1 MFVGV
6 DSPNRGQV
14 FELLLALQLDM
25 VLTSDH
31 EWCTYGELGGIAIH
45 QLITGED
52 GDNAVT
58 TARFIWDG
66 HDLLPGGSAF
76 QDTP

>member
-1 MFVGV
+1 M
-6 DSPNRGQV
+6 NL
-14 FELLLALQLDM
+14 ELDM

-31 EWCTYGELGGIAIH
+31 EWCDYRELDGIAIH
-45 QLITGED
+45 QLVTGADGD

-66 HDLLPGGSAF
+66 HRTVPVDEEGVSW
-76 QDTP
+76 